1 MVNNKW
7 NFNFK
12 KNMKIKLIVL
22 TVLSL
27 FVFNIIKAQNGVGNF
42 RVGSFN
48 DGSAWSDV
56 FNKKLKESDKYTL
69 PDMKGSPYEY
79 KDFTFGKLFY
89 KNNLEGEFPL
99 RYDIYADEIQIMNGE
114 ETGALLKTK
123 DIHVNING
131 LNYFL
136 LGYVLDEVFREG
148 YFIEKLKG
156 KNASLLIKK
165 RKFYME
171 GQPAQNSFIR
181 AVAPKFTDNE
191 TYFGWFEGVN
201 QPVYI
206 PKQKRKF
213 IALFPENRKIE
224 IQKYLKENKLN
235 LSKIEDLEKFFEF
248 YNQQ

>member
-1 MVNNKW
+1 M
-7 NFNFK
+7 
-12 KNMKIKLIVL
+12 IL
-22 TVLSL
+22 TALSIC
-27 FVFNIIKAQNGVGNF
+27 VFNNTIAQNGVGNF
-42 RVGSFN
+42 RVGSFY
-48 DGSAWSDV
+48 DGTTWSDV
-56 FNKKLKESDKYTL
+56 FNKKLKEPDKYVL
-69 PDMKGSPYEY
+69 PNMKGSPYEY

-89 KNNLEGEFPL
+89 KDNLEGEFPL
-99 RYDIYADEIQIMNGE
+99 RYDVYADEIQIMNGE
-114 ETGALLKTK
+114 ETGALLKSK

-156 KNASLLIKK
+156 KNTNLLIKK

-191 TYFGWFEGVN
+191 TYFVRFEGVN

-213 IALFPENRKIE
+213 IALFPENRKLE
-224 IQKYLKENKLN
+224 IQNYLKENKLN
-235 LSKIEDLEKFFEF
+235 LSNLADLEKFFAF
-248 YNQQ
+248 YNQ

>member
-1 MVNNKW
+1 M
-7 NFNFK
+7 
-12 KNMKIKLIVL
+12 IL
-22 TVLSL
+22 TALSIC
-27 FVFNIIKAQNGVGNF
+27 VFNNTIAQNGVGNF
-42 RVGSFN
+42 RVGSFY
-48 DGSAWSDV
+48 DGTAWSDV
-56 FNKKLKESDKYTL
+56 FNKKLKEPDKYVL
-69 PDMKGSPYEY
+69 PNMKGSPYEY

-89 KNNLEGEFPL
+89 KDNLEGEFPL
-99 RYDIYADEIQIMNGE
+99 RYDVYADEIQIMNGE
-114 ETGALLKTK
+114 ETGALLKSK

-156 KNASLLIKK
+156 KNTNLLIKK

-191 TYFGWFEGVN
+191 TYFVRFEGFN

-213 IALFPENRKIE
+213 IALFPENRKLE
-224 IQKYLKENKLN
+224 IQNYLKENKLN
-235 LSKIEDLEKFFEF
+235 LSNLADLEKFFAF
-248 YNQQ
+248 YNQ